1 MNWLRKQ
8 REKLGMSQ
16 LKLSCL
22 AGVDKNT
29 IWNIETGRT
38 KPRLRTLR
46 KLANAGVRI
55 PTTIA
60 QDILPT
66 VAIKKMRRD
75 DDPPLCAQ
83 SMKEGTICAHAKHC
97 ATRCTR
103 RSVTLPN
110 IVTLSVFEFDAMAQ
124 TTRAMRLTPAINITS
139 PSFINILRKLS

>member
-8 REKLGMSQ
+8 REKLGVSQ

-38 KPRLRTLR
+38 KPRLRTLQ

-55 PTTIA
+55 PIAIA
-60 QDILPT
+60 QDI

-97 ATRCTR
+97 ATKCPR

-110 IVTLSVFEFDAMAQ
+110 IVTLIEVDV
-124 TTRAMRLTPAINITS
+124 
-139 PSFINILRKLS
+139 